1 MSGRW
6 VVLGGSND
14 GPRVRCDRAEHG
26 NVDAPWEMA
35 RALRNLYCPDW
46 GTDLETNAFDD
57 ERED

>member
-1 MSGRW
+1 MSGWW

-35 RALRNLYCPDW
+35 RALHNLYCPDW
-46 GTDLETNAFDD
+46 GTDLE
-57 ERED
+57 REVSSK